1 MIEKTTIDT
10 LYNHEHIK
18 GAIDT
23 HIHGGPCLF
32 KRIADDEEIAI
43 AARDAGMEAIMI
55 KSHSIETVRSAYFVN
70 KHVSGIKVFG
80 GITLNWSVGG
90 INPSA
95 VRTALDFGGKE
106 VWMPTYDAKNHA
118 DFYGGT
124 GAWATYDIPE
134 SRMLTDA
141 HGGSHLDFEIKDK
154 GRLPGISIL
163 KNGALTEEILEVVDL
178 VREYNAIIGTS
189 HISKEEISAL
199 VEHSKK
205 VGGVKILI
213 THPLYTVPNLDSEFL
228 KTVVGDGVYAEIGA
242 GIILPTVTNKTVDDQ
257 VELIK
262 VLGAENCIHCS
273 DGGVVYAPMPHEMLR
288 ISARLLHNTGVTNEE
303 LHTMM
308 KKNPRKILD
317 I

>member
-1 MIEKTTIDT
+1 MIEKTKVDN
-10 LYNHEHIK
+10 LYHCEHIK

-43 AARDAGMEAIMI
+43 AARDAGLEAVMI
-55 KSHSIETVRSAYFVN
+55 KSHSTDTSRSAYFVN
-70 KHVSGIKVFG
+70 KHVSGIKIFG

-118 DFYGGT
+118 DFFGGT
-124 GAWATYDIPE
+124 GAWGTYDIPE
-134 SRMLTDA
+134 SERLTDA
-141 HGGSHLDFEIKDK
+141 HGGSHLDFEIGDK
-154 GRLPGISIL
+154 GKRPGISIL
-163 KNGALTEEILEVVDL
+163 KNGSLTEKILEVVDL

-189 HISKEEISAL
+189 HLSKKEISIL
-199 VEHSKK
+199 VQHAKK
-205 VGGVKILI
+205 LSGIKILI
-213 THPLYTVPNLDSEFL
+213 THPLYRVPDCDSKFL
-228 KTVVGDGVYAEIGA
+228 KTVVGDGVYAEIA
-242 GIILPTVTNKTVDDQ
+242 AATIHPTITNKTVSDQ

-262 VLGAENCIHCS
+262 TLGAENCIFCS
-273 DGGVVYAPMPHEMLR
+273 DGGIVYAPMPHEMIR
-288 ISARLLHNTGVTNEE
+288 IGARMLNNTGITNEE
-303 LHTMM
+303 LYTMM
-308 KKNPRKILD
+308 KKNPRKVLD